1 MKLTWTIITTALIFF
16 LTQLALFGLL
26 FSTWFV
32 HLILSVFV
40 CLGSPLKESDLQTL
54 LEHILRALMS
64 PVSLILPTSG
74 TGSRSITTP
83 LLLGLDSVCWGMAL
97 GTIIYS
103 IWKLAKKTPAVKT

>member
-16 LTQLALFGLL
+16 LMQLALFGLL

-40 CLGSPLKESDLQTL
+40 CLGSPLKESELQTL

-74 TGSRSITTP
+74 IGNRSITMP
-83 LLLGLDSVCWGMAL
+83 LLLGLDSVFWGIAL
-97 GTIIYS
+97 GTVIYS
-103 IWKLAKKTPAVKT
+103 IWKLTQKSPAVKT